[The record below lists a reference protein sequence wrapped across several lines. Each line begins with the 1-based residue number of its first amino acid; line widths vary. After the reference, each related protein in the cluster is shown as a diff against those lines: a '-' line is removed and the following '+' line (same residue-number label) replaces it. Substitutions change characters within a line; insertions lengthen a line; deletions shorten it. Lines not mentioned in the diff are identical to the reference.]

1 MEVNLFGAYFEG
13 AFLAAIAS
21 CFINGRISEQQIDAA
36 KEIISRFKEY
46 EIEHAAIK
54 PEKKEELKRQLKQ
67 FLDAKIQGLKDKLRA
82 QGKLW

>member
-21 CFINGRISEQQIDAA
+21 CFINGRISEQQIDAV

-46 EIEHAAIK
+46 EIEHAAIM

>member
-46 EIEHAAIK
+46 EIEHTAIM

>member
-46 EIEHAAIK
+46 GIEHAAIM

>member
-46 EIEHAAIK
+46 EIEHAAIM
-54 PEKKEELKRQLKQ
+54 PEQKEELKRQLKQ

>member
-21 CFINGRISEQQIDAA
+21 CFINGRISEQQIDAT
-36 KEIISRFKEY
+36 KE
-46 EIEHAAIK
+46 
-54 PEKKEELKRQLKQ
+54 KEELKRQLKQ

>member
-46 EIEHAAIK
+46 EIAHAAIM

>member
-46 EIEHAAIK
+46 EIEHATIM

>member
-46 EIEHAAIK
+46 EIEHAAIM
-54 PEKKEELKRQLKQ
+54 PE
-67 FLDAKIQGLKDKLRA
+67 
-82 QGKLW
+82 

>member
-21 CFINGRISEQQIDAA
+21 CFINGRISEQQIDVA

-46 EIEHAAIK
+46 EIEHLLNQDSLMIK
-54 PEKKEELKRQLKQ
+54 LALAH
-67 FLDAKIQGLKDKLRA
+67 FYAF
-82 QGKLW
+82 

>member
-1 MEVNLFGAYFEG
+1 METNYLGAYLEG
-13 AFLAAIAS
+13 AFRAAIAS
-21 CFINGRISEQQIDAA
+21 GFINGKISEQQIDIM
-36 KEIISRFKEY
+36 KEAFSKSREY
-46 EIEHAAIK
+46 EIEHFAIL

>member
-21 CFINGRISEQQIDAA
+21 CFINGRISEQQIDVA

-46 EIEHAAIK
+46 EIEHAVIM